1 MLYTIEKLK
10 NALFFDIET
19 LPKYNN
25 EEDLLANGK
34 YSEIDK
40 VSKMRLNKPLEQ
52 SEVDF
57 FSTLSLIP
65 ELNRIISITF
75 GRIIF
80 EGDSFKEFKMATYS
94 NLTNEYKILEDS
106 EKWFNNKSGKDI
118 LAGYN
123 IKNFD
128 INVLQK
134 KYIALDKLPSS
145 LNTFFKKPWEIEDK
159 IMDIMLDWKGAGN
172 YMISLGLLCD
182 FLNVDNPK
190 QNEINGSSLYKDF
203 LSGKL
208 TNENIS
214 SYCESDVMSM
224 MKIAIK
230 LIKRNG

>member
-1 MLYTIEKLK
+1 M
-10 NALFFDIET
+10 
-19 LPKYNN
+19 
-25 EEDLLANGK
+25 
-34 YSEIDK
+34 
-40 VSKMRLNKPLEQ
+40 
-52 SEVDF
+52 
-57 FSTLSLIP
+57 
-65 ELNRIISITF
+65 
-75 GRIIF
+75 
-80 EGDSFKEFKMATYS
+80 
-94 NLTNEYKILEDS
+94 
-106 EKWFNNKSGKDI
+106 
-118 LAGYN
+118 
-123 IKNFD
+123 
-128 INVLQK
+128 QK